1 MIHIKASVRILRTAQ
16 FSSSHL
22 LKQFMTVRGLENII
36 VYMITEAA
44 SPDTAHGQQ
53 HLSWLIPDSI
63 EMARL

>member
-1 MIHIKASVRILRTAQ
+1 MIHMKASVRILRTAQ
-16 FSSSHL
+16 CSSSHL

-53 HLSWLIPDSI
+53 PAAPFLADS
-63 EMARL
+63 